1 MPPRFG
7 RYWREEPNR
16 WSRWLAARS
25 TRSVVLVSVLL
36 GCAVAALPWP
46 HWWSRLL
53 YGLIVGLMPYNAVTI
68 AKNRLILWN
77 KRWRPVK
84 WWRLTIVIPTVY
96 AIAGSTKVS
105 SSPPSCLPMVAMDS
119 ALK

>member
-1 MPPRFG
+1 MLPSALHDQECCWTERLLDSGTMSMPPRFG

-53 YGLIVGLMPYNAVTI
+53 YGLIVGLMPYNGVKV
-68 AKNRLILWN
+68 AKIRLIMWK
-77 KRWRPVK
+77 KRHP
-84 WWRLTIVIPTVY
+84 
-96 AIAGSTKVS
+96 
-105 SSPPSCLPMVAMDS
+105 DS
-119 ALK
+119 N